1 MQQKDFNQENADS
14 VDGRI
19 LFCKYRGWSKEADST
34 TCGDQS
40 GIRKQSGATSPIFL
54 TENGSKERKWN

>member
-1 MQQKDFNQENADS
+1 MQQKDFNQENVDS
-14 VDGRI
+14 ADGRI

-40 GIRKQSGATSPIFL
+40 GIRKESGAISPIFL
-54 TENGSKERKWN
+54 TENGRRERKWH